1 VDYVDHETTEDFLE
15 KAQAIVNG
23 IKYDTR
29 VQVPLDLDDDTMFQM
44 MQMAHERDITLNE
57 FVEHLLREFLKKEDV
72 MFGSPNGA

>member
-1 VDYVDHETTEDFLE
+1 
-15 KAQAIVNG
+15 
-23 IKYDTR
+23 
-29 VQVPLDLDDDTMFQM
+29 M